1 MVLRWYF
8 LSVMRRTI
16 PSFRIA
22 LAITEER
29 ECRELGSLEQRSLAL
44 FCSSQN
50 TIQLEHFKVD
60 RVGFEQLFSYHSCC
74 LFRCVG
80 TT

>member
-1 MVLRWYF
+1 MAAIMVLRWGF

-29 ECRELGSLEQRSLAL
+29 ECRELGSLEQKSCIILL
-44 FCSSQN
+44 TPKHN
-50 TIQLEHFKVD
+50 LEQS
-60 RVGFEQLFSYHSCC
+60 GP
-74 LFRCVG
+74 G
-80 TT
+80 GI

>member
-1 MVLRWYF
+1 
-8 LSVMRRTI
+8 MRRTI

-22 LAITEER
+22 LSITEER

-50 TIQLEHFKVD
+50 TIQP
-60 RVGFEQLFSYHSCC
+60 
-74 LFRCVG
+74 
-80 TT
+80 